1 MTHNHLAAHALSE
14 MRIPPISALAG
25 RRIAFLGCGDSL
37 AAARPSEE
45 ELGHRV
51 ISAGDIAWSGKA
63 PAGVDAVV
71 ALSWSGKTGAT
82 INAAKVAKEAGL
94 EVIAITTNERSPL
107 AELSDTHVVLP
118 NFEIS
123 EDIPAIGY
131 AVHAAAS
138 LALCGLEELDL
149 PAIATDWANSGAK
162 VAQLVAAAG
171 DIPHGITIASMP
183 DAHGAA
189 EFWMLKI
196 IEATGLTVRTAAI
209 EEIGHVDYFIGPQPH
224 LMILMSGESDAPR
237 ADSLGAALE
246 RNGQTVLQVRL
257 SDFTNLNGAT
267 RQVVGGVVGA
277 DMSAKLADK
286 WGRPYFRNHEVDMS
300 AQHIQVPGN

>member
-1 MTHNHLAAHALSE
+1 MIDVHLVAQALSSLTV
-14 MRIPPISALAG
+14 PPITPLVG

-37 AAARPSEE
+37 AAARPSEDAF
-45 ELGHRV
+45 GHRV
-51 ISAGDIAWSGKA
+51 ISAGDVAWSGNA

-82 INAAKVAKEAGL
+82 INAAKVAKDAGL
-94 EVIAITTNERSPL
+94 EVISITTNESSPL

-118 NFEIS
+118 TFAIS
-123 EDIPAIGY
+123 EEIPAIGY

-138 LALCGLEELDL
+138 LALCGQENINLQG
-149 PAIATDWANSGAK
+149 IATDWKNSTAK
-162 VAQLVAAAG
+162 VAQLVAEAG
-171 DIPHGITIASMP
+171 EIPHGITIASMP

-224 LMILMSGESDAPR
+224 LMILMSGAQDAPR
-237 ADSLGAALE
+237 ADSLGAALA

-257 SDFTNLNGAT
+257 TDFTDSTGAT
-267 RQVVGGVVGA
+267 RQVVGGVIGA
-277 DMSAKLADK
+277 DVSAKLADK

>member
-1 MTHNHLAAHALSE
+1 MTNDHLAAQALS
-14 MRIPPISALAG
+14 ALTVPTITPLEG

-37 AAARPSEE
+37 AAARPSEDA
-45 ELGHRV
+45 LGHRV
-51 ISAGDIAWSGKA
+51 ISAGDVAWSGNA
-63 PAGVDAVV
+63 PAGVEAVV

-82 INAAKVAKEAGL
+82 INAAKVAKAAGL
-94 EVIAITTNERSPL
+94 EVIAITTNEKSPL
-107 AELSDTHVVLP
+107 AELADTHVVLP
-118 NFEIS
+118 QFTIKE
-123 EDIPAIGY
+123 EIPAIGY

-138 LALCGLEELDL
+138 MALCGLEDINLESV
-149 PAIATDWANSGAK
+149 ASDWNNSSAQ
-162 VAQLVAAAG
+162 VARLVTEAG

-183 DAHGAA
+183 DAHGSA

-209 EEIGHVDYFIGPQPH
+209 EEIGHVDYFLGPQPH
-224 LMILMSGESDAPR
+224 LMILMSGAQEAPR
-237 ADSLGAALE
+237 ADSLGAALA

-257 SDFTNLNGAT
+257 ADFTSSTGAT
-267 RQVVGGVVGA
+267 RQVVGGVIGA
-277 DMSAKLADK
+277 DVSEKLADK